1 MSILEGE
8 QTDYFWRIYLSGGVY
23 DGANSIE
30 NHFGSSNGG
39 RSLIGRISGC
49 GKSAEAEKQAPASK
63 AGMEKV
69 LRVGGE
75 ATYPPFLFKDEHGH
89 YVGFEM
95 DLIKAVA
102 KEIGAEVAYTDMP
115 FSQFMTA
122 VENKKVDVVIS
133 AVEGT
138 AERAEK
144 AAFSDVYY
152 KKGVYCILVRKD
164 DDRIHAADDLKG
176 KTVTAVKG
184 STNEALAKKLGADQI
199 VEAEYNADIFKN
211 LEAGK
216 ADAVITD
223 EPLAYY
229 YLGHGGAEKAKTV
242 ATVPSD
248 DGFVI
253 LMNKEDVKMQRDIN
267 GALKKVMENGVYDQL
282 FHKWFNVSVSGK

>member
-1 MSILEGE
+1 MGRTALKITLAVAMAAG
-8 QTDYFWRIYLSGGVY
+8 LLLGV
-23 DGANSIE
+23 
-30 NHFGSSNGG
+30 
-39 RSLIGRISGC
+39 SGC

-63 AGMEKV
+63 AGTEKV

-122 VENKKVDVVIS
+122 MENKKVDVVIS

-267 GALKKVMENGVYDQL
+267 GALKKVMENGYMTSCSINGSMYPSAV
-282 FHKWFNVSVSGK
+282 NNTTM

>member
-1 MSILEGE
+1 MGRTALKITLAVAMAAG
-8 QTDYFWRIYLSGGVY
+8 LLLGV
-23 DGANSIE
+23 
-30 NHFGSSNGG
+30 
-39 RSLIGRISGC
+39 SGC

-63 AGMEKV
+63 AGTEKV

-144 AAFSDVYY
+144 AAFS
-152 KKGVYCILVRKD
+152 
-164 DDRIHAADDLKG
+164 DRIHAADDLKG

-253 LMNKEDVKMQRDIN
+253 LMNKEDVKMQQDIN

>member
-23 DGANSIE
+23 DGRTALKITLAVAMAA
-30 NHFGSSNGG
+30 GLLLGV
-39 RSLIGRISGC
+39 SGC

>member
-1 MSILEGE
+1 MERTALKITLAVAMAAG
-8 QTDYFWRIYLSGGVY
+8 LLLGV
-23 DGANSIE
+23 
-30 NHFGSSNGG
+30 
-39 RSLIGRISGC
+39 SGC

-63 AGMEKV
+63 AGTEKV

-102 KEIGAEVAYTDMP
+102 KEIGAEVAY
-115 FSQFMTA
+115 
-122 VENKKVDVVIS
+122 
-133 AVEGT
+133 T

-253 LMNKEDVKMQRDIN
+253 LMNKEDMKMQQDIN

>member
-1 MSILEGE
+1 MSILKEE
-8 QTDYFWRIYLSGGVY
+8 QTDYFWWIYLSGGVY
-23 DGANSIE
+23 DGANSTKITLAVAMAA
-30 NHFGSSNGG
+30 GLLLGV
-39 RSLIGRISGC
+39 SGC

-63 AGMEKV
+63 AGTEKV

-164 DDRIHAADDLKG
+164 DNRIHAADDLKG

-184 STNEALAKKLGADQI
+184 STNEALAKKLGAVQI

-253 LMNKEDVKMQRDIN
+253 LMNKEDVKMQQDIN

>member
-1 MSILEGE
+1 MGRTALKITLAVAMAAG
-8 QTDYFWRIYLSGGVY
+8 FLLGV
-23 DGANSIE
+23 
-30 NHFGSSNGG
+30 
-39 RSLIGRISGC
+39 SGC
-49 GKSAEAEKQAPASK
+49 GKSAETEKQASASK
-63 AGMEKV
+63 AGAEKV

-164 DDRIHAADDLKG
+164 DDQIHKADDLKG

-184 STNEALAKKLGADQI
+184 STNEALAKKLGAAQI

>member
-1 MSILEGE
+1 MMGRTALKITLAVAMAAG
-8 QTDYFWRIYLSGGVY
+8 LLLGV
-23 DGANSIE
+23 
-30 NHFGSSNGG
+30 
-39 RSLIGRISGC
+39 SGC

-63 AGMEKV
+63 AGTEKV

-102 KEIGAEVAYTDMP
+102 KEIGAEVAYTDMS

-164 DDRIHAADDLKG
+164 DNRIHAADDLKG

-184 STNEALAKKLGADQI
+184 STNEALAKKLGAVQI

-253 LMNKEDVKMQRDIN
+253 LMNKEDVKMQQDIN

>member
-1 MSILEGE
+1 MMGRTALKITLAVAMAAG
-8 QTDYFWRIYLSGGVY
+8 LLLGV
-23 DGANSIE
+23 
-30 NHFGSSNGG
+30 
-39 RSLIGRISGC
+39 SGC
-49 GKSAEAEKQAPASK
+49 GKSAEAEKQVPASK
-63 AGMEKV
+63 AGAEKV

-75 ATYPPFLFKDEHGH
+75 ATYPLFLFKDEHGH

-253 LMNKEDVKMQRDIN
+253 LMNKEDVKMQQDIN

>member
-1 MSILEGE
+1 MGRTALKITLAVAMAAG
-8 QTDYFWRIYLSGGVY
+8 LLLGV
-23 DGANSIE
+23 
-30 NHFGSSNGG
+30 
-39 RSLIGRISGC
+39 SGC

-164 DDRIHAADDLKG
+164 DDQIHAADDLKG

-184 STNEALAKKLGADQI
+184 STNEALAKKLG
-199 VEAEYNADIFKN
+199 
-211 LEAGK
+211 
-216 ADAVITD
+216 
-223 EPLAYY
+223 
-229 YLGHGGAEKAKTV
+229 GG
-242 ATVPSD
+242 SNCRSR
-248 DGFVI
+248 I
-253 LMNKEDVKMQRDIN
+253 
-267 GALKKVMENGVYDQL
+267 
-282 FHKWFNVSVSGK
+282 

>member
-1 MSILEGE
+1 MAAGL
-8 QTDYFWRIYLSGGVY
+8 LLGV
-23 DGANSIE
+23 
-30 NHFGSSNGG
+30 
-39 RSLIGRISGC
+39 SGC

-63 AGMEKV
+63 AGTEKV

-144 AAFSDVYY
+144 RRSAM
-152 KKGVYCILVRKD
+152 CITRK
-164 DDRIHAADDLKG
+164 ACTVSLCG
-176 KTVTAVKG
+176 KMMIE
-184 STNEALAKKLGADQI
+184 SMRQMI
-199 VEAEYNADIFKN
+199 
-211 LEAGK
+211 
-216 ADAVITD
+216 
-223 EPLAYY
+223 
-229 YLGHGGAEKAKTV
+229 
-242 ATVPSD
+242 
-248 DGFVI
+248 
-253 LMNKEDVKMQRDIN
+253 
-267 GALKKVMENGVYDQL
+267 
-282 FHKWFNVSVSGK
+282 

>member
-1 MSILEGE
+1 MGRTALKITLAVAMAAG
-8 QTDYFWRIYLSGGVY
+8 LLLGV
-23 DGANSIE
+23 
-30 NHFGSSNGG
+30 
-39 RSLIGRISGC
+39 SGC

-63 AGMEKV
+63 AGTEKV

-115 FSQFMTA
+115 FSRFMTA

-138 AERAEK
+138 
-144 AAFSDVYY
+144 
-152 KKGVYCILVRKD
+152 
-164 DDRIHAADDLKG
+164 ADDLKG

-253 LMNKEDVKMQRDIN
+253 LMNKEDVKMQQDIN

>member
-1 MSILEGE
+1 MSILKEE
-8 QTDYFWRIYLSGGVY
+8 QTDYFWWIYLSGGVY
-23 DGANSIE
+23 DGANSTEITLAVAMAA
-30 NHFGSSNGG
+30 GLLLGV
-39 RSLIGRISGC
+39 SGC

-63 AGMEKV
+63 AGTEKV

-164 DDRIHAADDLKG
+164 DNRIHAADDLKG

-184 STNEALAKKLGADQI
+184 STNEALAKKLGAAQI

-253 LMNKEDVKMQRDIN
+253 LMNKEDVKMQQDIN